1 MNTNKSSIRNGFLL
15 AILTIA
21 IFLILYF
28 LFSTQGNISE
38 LQYFNYSALI
48 NCFLLPA
55 LYAIVGFYN
64 SYSFAKIQPLSFG
77 QAWKLTFLPMFMGG
91 LISLGFIFIFYN
103 TTGAWAEDSLQR
115 GWYELMTANPNPDF
129 MEKNGEL
136 VENMNNLEFNM
147 FTTKVFLISFSAIIF
162 FYFLIS
168 SIFAV
173 FLKNRRV

>member
-1 MNTNKSSIRNGFLL
+1 MNTNKSSIRFGLIL
-15 AILTIA
+15 AFLTIA
-21 IFLILYF
+21 IFLTLYF
-28 LFSTQGNISE
+28 LFSTQGTISE
-38 LQYFNYSALI
+38 VQYFNYSALI

-55 LYAIVGFYN
+55 IYAIGGFYN

-77 QAWKLTFLPMFMGG
+77 QAWKLTFLPMFIGG
-91 LISLGFIFIFYN
+91 LISLGFIFIFFN
-103 TTGAWAEDSLQR
+103 TTGAWVEDSLQR

-129 MEKNGEL
+129 MEKNGEF
-136 VENMNNLEFNM
+136 VENMNDLSINM
-147 FTTKVFLISFSAIIF
+147 FTTKVFFLSFSAIIF